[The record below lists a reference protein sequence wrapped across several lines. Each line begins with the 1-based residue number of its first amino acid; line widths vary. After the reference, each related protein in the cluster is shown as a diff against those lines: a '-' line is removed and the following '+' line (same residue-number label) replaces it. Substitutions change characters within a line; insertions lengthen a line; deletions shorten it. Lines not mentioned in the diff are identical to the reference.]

1 MMRTPRRASPAAF
14 YPELILF
21 SNVPPP
27 VLSWVQIFPQRSTVQ
42 NNRLYIIKWVK
53 WENTSCLKMG
63 CWPLTVSTYRC
74 GIYSRLTHFNTERIE
89 KDSMSIKRTWDETMS
104 PQWRYLHQ
112 QESARKRGG
121 RKTAARLR
129 REEEEKNTP
138 TSETKYERINSELK
152 KEKVKY
158 DIKAT
163 RLSTESKEQE

>member
-1 MMRTPRRASPAAF
+1 M
-14 YPELILF
+14 
-21 SNVPPP
+21 
-27 VLSWVQIFPQRSTVQ
+27 ST
-42 NNRLYIIKWVK
+42 
-53 WENTSCLKMG
+53 
-63 CWPLTVSTYRC
+63 
-74 GIYSRLTHFNTERIE
+74 
-89 KDSMSIKRTWDETMS
+89 KRTWDETMS

-129 REEEEKNTP
+129 REEEESNTP

-158 DIKAT
+158 DIKRTT